1 MDNRD
6 RGIPAAQHGG
16 MTTATTPSHSDQA
29 ATVLRCTGTADFL
42 AALPYLAGFTSQNSV
57 FLVIFQGRQAR
68 SAVRIDLP
76 DPHDSPAILSLLDG
90 IVDLLDETGA
100 GPEGPAIV
108 ITSEQ
113 SFAEAGGAPWRRFAR
128 LIRRRFSREGW
139 PLRELAVVAADGWAA
154 MLGPDRGPRPL
165 DEISASAI
173 GSEAAEAATVAGL
186 EPPGPLD
193 AYGVLP
199 EPAPDIAASIVSRL
213 AEMDDRAEADR
224 REPADPSVRLHGIAR
239 VAGACFDPPDAKRP
253 SGAPGSAG
261 ALPAPQLCARF
272 IRAAEQPQHWM
283 IAALTAI
290 TRPDFVIGLIEE
302 APPRR
307 FAAMPLDRSTRGG
320 VEQTEHAE
328 NVDRQD
334 QWSIRMLLEGL
345 SVETPDRSKLVRAIE
360 AVAAITAHAPLAR
373 RPGLLAFLAWAW
385 WMRGLQSVAFRLV
398 GEALDL
404 DPGHETSRMVERLI
418 ETPPAWLRVGI
429 PGFSEPVSA
438 GPQR

>member
-1 MDNRD
+1 M
-6 RGIPAAQHGG
+6 
-16 MTTATTPSHSDQA
+16 
-29 ATVLRCTGTADFL
+29 
-42 AALPYLAGFTSQNSV
+42 
-57 FLVIFQGRQAR
+57 
-68 SAVRIDLP
+68 
-76 DPHDSPAILSLLDG
+76 
-90 IVDLLDETGA
+90 
-100 GPEGPAIV
+100 
-108 ITSEQ
+108 
-113 SFAEAGGAPWRRFAR
+113 
-128 LIRRRFSREGW
+128 
-139 PLRELAVVAADGWAA
+139 RELAVVAADGWAA

-186 EPPGPLD
+186 EPPESLD
-193 AYGVLP
+193 AYGALP
-199 EPAPDIAASIVSRL
+199 EPAPELAASIVSRL
-213 AEMDDRAEADR
+213 AEIDGRAEADR

-239 VAGACFDPPDAKRP
+239 VAGACFDPPDAKHP
-253 SGAPGSAG
+253 SGSPGSAG

-307 FAAMPLDRSTRGG
+307 FATMSLDRSARGE
-320 VEQTEHAE
+320 VEHTGHAE
-328 NVDRQD
+328 NAENADRQD
-334 QWSIRMLLEGL
+334 QWSIRTLLEGL
-345 SVETPDRSKLVRAIE
+345 SAETPDRTKLVRAIE

-404 DPGHETSRMVERLI
+404 DPEHETSRMVERLI